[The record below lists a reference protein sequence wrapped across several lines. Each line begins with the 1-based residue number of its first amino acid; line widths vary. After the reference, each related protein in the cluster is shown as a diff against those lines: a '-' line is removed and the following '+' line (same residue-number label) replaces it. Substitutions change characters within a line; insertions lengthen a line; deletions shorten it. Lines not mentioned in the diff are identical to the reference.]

1 MKKFIFAAAL
11 IMLATAC
18 DPTPKKCTDLTEL
31 QEAILAGSTDTTKYD
46 LNGDGE
52 INIADVNFLLAQKNT
67 KVTIDSVTVDSV
79 ANTDSVK

>member
-18 DPTPKKCTDLTEL
+18 DPTPKKCTDLSEL
-31 QEAILAGSTDTTKYD
+31 QEAVLKGSTDTLRYD

-52 INIADVNFLLAQKNT
+52 INIADINYLLSQSEAKG
-67 KVTIDSVTVDSV
+67 DSVSVDSV

>member
-18 DPTPKKCTDLTEL
+18 DPTPKKCTDLSEL
-31 QEAILAGSTDTTKYD
+31 QEAVLKGSTDTLRYD

-52 INIADVNFLLAQKNT
+52 INIADINYLLSQTEAKG
-67 KVTIDSVTVDSV
+67 DSVSVDSV

>member
-18 DPTPKKCTDLTEL
+18 DPTPKKCTDLSEL
-31 QEAILAGSTDTTKYD
+31 QEAVLKGSTDTLRYD

-52 INIADVNFLLAQKNT
+52 INIADINYLLSQSET
-67 KVTIDSVTVDSV
+67 KGDSVSVDSV

>member
-18 DPTPKKCTDLTEL
+18 DPTPKKCSDLSEL
-31 QEAILAGSTDTTKYD
+31 QEAVLNGSTDTTKYD

-52 INIADVNFLLAQKNT
+52 ISIADVNLLLEQKNI
-67 KVTIDSVTVDSV
+67 KVTIDSVTTDSV

>member
-18 DPTPKKCTDLTEL
+18 DPTPKKCTDLSEL
-31 QEAILAGSTDTTKYD
+31 QEAVLKGSTDTLRYD

-52 INIADVNFLLAQKNT
+52 INIADINYLLSQTESKG
-67 KVTIDSVTVDSV
+67 DSVSVDSV